1 MHWKEQE
8 LPFGLNTALLEF
20 QLPLGG
26 LGGVHLSQPFLSLSR
41 SEQNT
46 DVSSPAGL
54 YEYRQHRHPHR
65 ESGNWI
71 RMKAKA
77 EAEPTCDGGP
87 ACL

>member
-26 LGGVHLSQPFLSLSR
+26 LGGVHLSQLFLSLSR

-46 DVSSPAGL
+46 DVFESSRA
-54 YEYRQHRHPHR
+54 
-65 ESGNWI
+65 I
-71 RMKAKA
+71 
-77 EAEPTCDGGP
+77 
-87 ACL
+87 

>member
-26 LGGVHLSQPFLSLSR
+26 LGGVHLSQLFLSLSR

-46 DVSSPAGL
+46 DVSSPAG
-54 YEYRQHRHPHR
+54 YMNTA
-65 ESGNWI
+65 SIGI
-71 RMKAKA
+71 RTEKVV
-77 EAEPTCDGGP
+77 TGLG
-87 ACL
+87 